1 MVDEKLTVGVAGIA
15 KSNSGSSWSRYNGVD
30 VERGTVSS
38 LGIWNAKLVL
48 SPLGE
53 DVPEN
58 DGKVLSGVKVSV
70 VEPDSLVRL
79 WCYEF

>member
-1 MVDEKLTVGVAGIA
+1 MTSAATYKCWSLIRFQVSQNFPDIPGHLDGVHDG
-15 KSNSGSSWSRYNGVD
+15 
-30 VERGTVSS
+30 
-38 LGIWNAKLVL
+38 
-48 SPLGE
+48 PLPIVGE

>member
-1 MVDEKLTVGVAGIA
+1 MKMEQAISRTSAATYMRWRLIFQVSQNFPDIPGHLDGVHDG
-15 KSNSGSSWSRYNGVD
+15 
-30 VERGTVSS
+30 
-38 LGIWNAKLVL
+38 
-48 SPLGE
+48 PLPIVGE